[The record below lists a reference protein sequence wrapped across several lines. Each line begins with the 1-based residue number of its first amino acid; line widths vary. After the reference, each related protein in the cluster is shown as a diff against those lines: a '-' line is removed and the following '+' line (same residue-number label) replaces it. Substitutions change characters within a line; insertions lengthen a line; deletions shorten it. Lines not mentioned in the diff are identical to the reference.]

1 MATSG
6 SAAGVRSVI
15 TPRWTRYAAPPSL
28 TAENAV
34 AEDARIATGRPRR
47 TPMSFARRSRLGCM
61 TDLPPPPRAGR
72 REWLGVAAL
81 MLPCMLV
88 VMDLSVL
95 FLAVP
100 SLTADLRP
108 SSTELLWI
116 TDVYGFLIAGA
127 LILMGTLGDRLG
139 RRRVLVWGSAAFGA
153 ASVLAACSSSPETL
167 IAARALQGIA
177 GATLIPS
184 TMALLFA
191 MFPHEE
197 DRMKAIG
204 LISLGFT
211 GGAALGPILGGV
223 LLDAFS
229 WHAVFLINV
238 PAMLAVVAIVPR
250 IVPEFANPDGAR
262 VDVRSAVLLVGAVLP
277 VTYAIKAFAHGDGG
291 AVPSALLAAG
301 LVVGACFFRRQGRLA
316 DPLLD
321 LDLFRRRTFSVAL
334 ASNSITT
341 FVMFGTFFFFNQYMQ
356 LTLGLSPLHAAL
368 WSLPGLAA
376 MTLGT
381 MVVVP
386 RLAVTHK
393 AETLMAGGALI
404 MVVGLAALTQVGS
417 HTAPL
422 VVSLVVLVFQFGVA
436 PLVTLGMNLV
446 LSAAP
451 PEKTGAASG
460 TAQTCNELGGA
471 LGIALLGSLGAAQ
484 GSVLSGLS
492 VVAAISAAL
501 MLAIAAL
508 IWTQLREPSTT
519 GAPARGAT
527 EAA

>member
-1 MATSG
+1 
-6 SAAGVRSVI
+6 
-15 TPRWTRYAAPPSL
+15 
-28 TAENAV
+28 
-34 AEDARIATGRPRR
+34 
-47 TPMSFARRSRLGCM
+47 MSFAGRGRLTAM
-61 TDLPPPPRAGR
+61 TELDPTPRAGR

-100 SLTADLRP
+100 SLTTDLHP
-108 SSTELLWI
+108 SATELLWI
-116 TDVYGFLIAGA
+116 TDIYGFLIAGA
-127 LILMGTLGDRLG
+127 LIVMGTLGDRIG
-139 RRRVLVWGSAAFGA
+139 RRRVLVWGSGAFGV
-153 ASVLAACSSSPETL
+153 ASALAACSSSPEML
-167 IAARALQGIA
+167 IAARGLQGIA

-191 MFPHEE
+191 MFPHEG

-238 PAMLAVVAIVPR
+238 PAMLAVITVVPR
-250 IVPEFANPDGAR
+250 IVPEFANPTGTR
-262 VDVRSAVLLVGAVLP
+262 VDIRSAALLVGSVLSA
-277 VTYAIKAFAHGDGG
+277 TYAIKAFAHGNGG
-291 AVPSALLAAG
+291 AVPSVLLAAG
-301 LVVGACFFRRQGRLA
+301 LLIGVLLVRRQGRIT

-321 LDLFRRRTFSVAL
+321 LALFRRRTFSVAL
-334 ASNSITT
+334 VTNSLTT
-341 FVMFGTFFFFNQYMQ
+341 FVMFGTFFFFSQYMQ
-356 LTLGLSPLHAAL
+356 LTLGLSPLDAAL
-368 WSLPGLAA
+368 WSLPGLVG
-376 MTLGT
+376 MSLGT
-381 MVVVP
+381 MVIVP
-386 RLAVTHK
+386 RLAARHRP
-393 AETLMAGGALI
+393 ETLMAAGALL
-404 MVVGLAALTQVGS
+404 MVVGLAALSQVGDG
-417 HTAPL
+417 TAPL
-422 VVSLVVLVFQFGVA
+422 VVSLVVLVFQVGVA

-471 LGIALLGSLGAAQ
+471 LGIALLGSLGTAQ
-484 GSVLSGLS
+484 GSVRSGLAI
-492 VVAAISAAL
+492 VALVGAAM
-501 MLAIAAL
+501 MLGIAAL
-508 IWTQLREPSTT
+508 IWTQLRER
-519 GAPARGAT
+519 GDMAAPAHAAL